1 MARSRTLTWSDPSL
15 YAAARH
21 LSGIEFLRAI
31 LNGSLPRPPVAELL
45 GIRAVEVETGRVV
58 FEMEA
63 AEFHYNPLN
72 IVHGGMTATL
82 LDTVMGCAAQ
92 TLLEPGVL
100 YTTTDLQVR
109 YVRAATLASGVLRAE
124 GKVVHAGSRLITAE
138 GRVVDAKGKLV
149 AHGGCGC
156 LILPPARPGAP

>member
-1 MARSRTLTWSDPSL
+1 MLRSRTITWSDPAA
-15 YAAARH
+15 YTAARQ

-31 LNGSLPRPPVAELL
+31 LSGALPRPPVAELL
-45 GIRAVEVETGRVV
+45 GIRAVEVEPGRVL

-92 TLLEPGVL
+92 SLLEPGVG

-109 YVRAATLASGVLRAE
+109 FVRAATVTSGLLRAE
-124 GKVVHAGSRLITAE
+124 GKVVHAGSRFMTAE
-138 GRVVDAKGKLV
+138 GRVEDAKGKLV

-156 LILPPARPGAP
+156 LILPPVR